1 MPLEGGL
8 ATFPPLST
16 WHNFSLACARGHP
29 EIIECKPT
37 PFPDTGEGEIE
48 PLSLNVIC
56 MKNKIKIYSNHVT
69 NFGRHGPH
77 TKKEGNPTPNGR
89 KFHFFSLLS
98 GHIFRQKF
106 SPSTGV
112 GGHYPGQRLTM
123 WVNWWSRSGN
133 RNSKFF
139 FILWFILILS
149 IFTEEASSSSSGE
162 KLFRSL
168 GRN

>member
-1 MPLEGGL
+1 M

>member
-1 MPLEGGL
+1 MFKMPARSWVGHFSPTLHMAQFLISMRPWPPRDNRMQTDPGG
-8 ATFPPLST
+8 
-16 WHNFSLACARGHP
+16 
-29 EIIECKPT
+29 
-37 PFPDTGEGEIE
+37 GEIE